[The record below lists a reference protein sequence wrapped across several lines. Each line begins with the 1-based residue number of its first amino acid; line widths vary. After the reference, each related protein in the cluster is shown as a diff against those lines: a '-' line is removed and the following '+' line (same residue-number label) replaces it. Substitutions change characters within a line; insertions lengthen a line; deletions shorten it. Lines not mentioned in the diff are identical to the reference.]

1 MTITLRDRAKVGR
14 TQFTAVI
21 LMPAPDG
28 YPDTVASKVFIGRNA
43 ARTKAIAWAEKQMRA
58 RAESAANIYEQM
70 WEPTEGYDHE
80 YGRVLDATTIDIASC
95 YGWRDNAGIV
105 TWDGWEPA

>member
-21 LMPAPDG
+21 TTPQPDG
-28 YPDTVASKVFIGRNA
+28 YPETVASKTFLGKDA
-43 ARTKAIAWAEKQMRA
+43 ARSKAIAWAEKQMRA
-58 RAESAANIYEQM
+58 RAESSANVHEQT

-80 YGRVLDATTIDIASC
+80 YGRVLDADTNDVASR
-95 YGWRDNAGIV
+95 YGWRDNAGTV
-105 TWDGWEPA
+105 TWDEWEPV